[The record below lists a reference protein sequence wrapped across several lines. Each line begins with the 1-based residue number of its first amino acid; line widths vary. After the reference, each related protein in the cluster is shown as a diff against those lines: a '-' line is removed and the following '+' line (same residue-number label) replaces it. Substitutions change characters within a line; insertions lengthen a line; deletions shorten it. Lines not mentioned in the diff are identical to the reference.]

1 MGLLLDINWRSTAAC
16 GFVQEKEDGG
26 ERQMD
31 SVGRVPEQEP
41 CALFLV
47 LEEKEGRE
55 LEEGVG
61 EAATSFSSFP
71 LRGTTSF
78 PLSPPPPA
86 ALTSPS
92 SS

>member
-1 MGLLLDINWRSTAAC
+1 MDINWRSTAAC

-26 ERQMD
+26 RQMD

-55 LEEGVG
+55 VEEGVG
-61 EAATSFSSFP
+61 GAATSFSAFP
-71 LRGTTSF
+71 LIGTTSF
-78 PLSPPPPA
+78 PLSPPPA

-92 SS
+92 S